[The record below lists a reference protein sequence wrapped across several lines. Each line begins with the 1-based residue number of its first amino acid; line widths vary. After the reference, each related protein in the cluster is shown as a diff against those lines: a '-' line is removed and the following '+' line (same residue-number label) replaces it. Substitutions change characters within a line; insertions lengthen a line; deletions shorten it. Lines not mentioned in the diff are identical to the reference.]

1 MRLLKA
7 VPSPAHQRSLFL
19 KAAKNLKLIKQI
31 DFPLEGSKEIQP
43 YGVSSPLTLPPYD
56 SLAPISLPG
65 NAPPYCT
72 TAPNTPQTP
81 STIFTPTPLTPYPP
95 ILPIQSPPAS
105 PTIIIPGPPESI
117 STPNPPVTFP
127 SPTIIIPGPPESTP
141 NPPET
146 VPSPTIIVPSPPD
159 FIPSPTIYIP
169 SPPDYEPSPP
179 ALVPN
184 PPSSVPSPFGFQPS
198 PPVFEAPIIF
208 PPPTTPPTPKR
219 GPKAALWCVAK
230 PSVPD
235 PIIQEAMNYACGSG
249 ADCGP
254 IQPSGPCFE
263 PNSLF
268 AHASYAFNSFW
279 QRTKVAGGTCEFG
292 GTGMLVT
299 VDPSKFINQWCIS
312 FKTIIIATQQR
323 NLVFIYKHF
332 RLYKYWSIIFGDV
345 FFHRL
350 WWVPL
355 CLLLIRGDKTTITI
369 TMQIIFH
376 FFFPFQFIDTKGT
389 KFRCMW
395 P

>member
-1 MRLLKA
+1 MATNKEHTRICILFLYLALATISFYQCEARRSMRLLKA

-56 SLAPISLPG
+56 SLAPISLPE

-81 STIFTPTPLTPYPP
+81 SAIFTPTPSTPYPP
-95 ILPIQSPPAS
+95 ILPIQSPPGS

-141 NPPET
+141 NPPVT
-146 VPSPTIIVPSPPD
+146 VPSPTIIIPGPPESTPNPPVTVPSPTVIVPSPPD

-184 PPSSVPSPFGFQPS
+184 PPFSVPSPFGFQPS
-198 PPVFEAPIIF
+198 PPVFEPPIIF

-219 GPKAALWCVAK
+219 GPKAPLWCVAK

-299 VDPSKFINQWCIS
+299 VDPSYDGC
-312 FKTIIIATQQR
+312 
-323 NLVFIYKHF
+323 HF
-332 RLYKYWSIIFGDV
+332 VYY
-345 FFHRL
+345 
-350 WWVPL
+350 
-355 CLLLIRGDKTTITI
+355 
-369 TMQIIFH
+369 
-376 FFFPFQFIDTKGT
+376 
-389 KFRCMW
+389 
-395 P
+395 